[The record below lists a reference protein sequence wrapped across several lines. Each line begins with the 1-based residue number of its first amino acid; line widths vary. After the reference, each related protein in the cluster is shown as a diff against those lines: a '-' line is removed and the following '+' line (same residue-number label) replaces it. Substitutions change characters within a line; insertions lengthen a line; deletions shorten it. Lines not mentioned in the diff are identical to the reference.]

1 MRKAHPVLLEA
12 ITPLRSMERLRNLL
26 TPPRVVR
33 LTEDPWHSGTGK
45 RATSFWFKRDT
56 PGSMALACDPV
67 YLAN

>member
-1 MRKAHPVLLEA
+1 
-12 ITPLRSMERLRNLL
+12 MERLRNLL